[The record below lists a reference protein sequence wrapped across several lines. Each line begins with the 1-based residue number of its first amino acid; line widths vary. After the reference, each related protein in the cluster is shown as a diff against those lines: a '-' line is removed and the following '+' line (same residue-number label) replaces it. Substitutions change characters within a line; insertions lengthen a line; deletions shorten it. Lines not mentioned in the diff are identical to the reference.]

1 MTSVWRQ
8 VASHQAT
15 CAIILQSKVVPQWL
29 RTLDTHLLAS
39 HCIKKK
45 MKCNHPATTKFSK
58 SYVFCDYFF
67 SILICSNVAIK
78 KSLTS
83 VINIHWQY
91 GVGGSHFSVLLY
103 G

>member
-45 MKCNHPATTKFSK
+45 KEMQSSSNHQ
-58 SYVFCDYFF
+58 VFQVVC
-67 SILICSNVAIK
+67 IL
-78 KSLTS
+78 
-83 VINIHWQY
+83 
-91 GVGGSHFSVLLY
+91 
-103 G
+103 